1 MKISLENYLR
11 NKLDEVESMHSFE
24 LATDTIRC
32 WIDEYN
38 EQLRQYNVVRQSEQL
53 ICVYCGV
60 NPMGG
65 NCPYPK
71 KCSTKKKIKAN

>member
-38 EQLRQYNVVRQSEQL
+38 EQLHQCNVSGRSEQL
-53 ICVYCGV
+53 CRTFFPDGKTTSATKCQFCG
-60 NPMGG
+60 
-65 NCPYPK
+65 K
-71 KCSTKKKIKAN
+71 EKWEH